1 MDLIPHIDIIEPAR
15 IQALLDDPRNF
26 LWNAIDS
33 ETLDTWSPD
42 LGLTGY
48 PNPSIF
54 RPSEIAKSGLPSTL
68 RHRFWGTVEHQSNH
82 TGTRY
87 IGILIYDMADEMC
100 PMELRLASNDI
111 GRIEPTRHDNRLHL
125 IVVDKPVEFIG
136 EMEIFQLIVPAQG
149 TYRIEQFVLL
159 RERPEPSS
167 FLPSIEQLTVRTT
180 PQQDQSWC
188 TDLYF
193 ITSQVTTI
201 DIEVRTK
208 QQTIENIEVSIPA
221 KLHHIQI
228 PDLLANETYTAIIT
242 ARESSNKIASESVD
256 FATSQSPQETSQ
268 NVFAP
273 VELINLNNIPLA
285 GFPMTFGV
293 PLAKKAVFNV
303 NPCLLQIGQERLPA
317 QARVLSRWEDE
328 SVRWALIDA
337 HVPASLEDVSAVEA
351 SVHFN
356 LDNKIQSNNI
366 SVELDADEW
375 QITTDKLRVK
385 IQSGLLSI
393 DKLHD
398 QTWQTSL
405 HPSAL
410 AFDTMLGNNVKLFA
424 SEIQDIELEES
435 GDQRIVLR
443 FAIYHED
450 HKQVAHLKST
460 IRLHIY
466 TSQSFV
472 RFNHR
477 LEVISPSLAPSA
489 TGGDLP
495 DDPDDNIRAA
505 IVGTT
510 GEESTLLKL
519 RSFSINLQFDMLN
532 TVYHDDQSWDVGDQL
547 WQLRHD
553 HDLAYVIGDQV
564 QDGHTVGH
572 IQVEGKSG
580 LLGVGLKHFWQMY
593 PKALVVDDHKIHIQL
608 FPERSGG
615 DMPGDDDTWHRLY
628 FWLRDDGY
636 ILKSGM
642 ALTNDILLDFGVE
655 KAAVFDWLEQGIIAR
670 PDIDYVNQIGVLNP
684 IASRH
689 DSILPDYEM
698 LADRALASFHED
710 REHFHAYGQVN
721 FGDWYG
727 ESGWSWGN
735 NEYDPAYCAYIE
747 FLRGGD
753 PHWALWGAESVRH
766 LVDVD
771 TVNFSIDTREIGG
784 QSMHM
789 PGHLGGYLPPL
800 FRSKMAGTKSIPS
813 HIWVE
818 GALLH
823 YLMSGDESVRDSIEK
838 TKQWLLQKH
847 WFDHYDFSNCRE
859 SGWHI
864 IHLCMLA
871 TATNDNNCLN
881 AATII
886 VQRVLERAEPDGGW
900 VRMLTESHCGCGY
913 PRCRG
918 EAGFMVGVLL
928 SGLKRYYNLTHS
940 ADVAQA
946 IVGGARWLIK
956 HTFDHDAGHFRYT
969 SCKNRTLGGS
979 FQQTQWVLEGLADAY
994 EISGD
999 AEIRSFVSRG
1009 LKSIGRFPEG
1019 ITHLGMGK
1027 AMSQQMRYVP
1037 TVLAALQKRPLEKTK
1052 RD

>member
-26 LWNAIDS
+26 SWNAIDS
-33 ETLDTWSPD
+33 ETLDTWTPD
-42 LGLTGY
+42 LGVTGY
-48 PNPSIF
+48 PNPSVF
-54 RPSEIAKSGLPSTL
+54 RPSGIAKSGLSSTL
-68 RHRFWGTVEHQSNH
+68 RHRFWGTVEHQSDH

-87 IGILIYDMADEMC
+87 IGILMYDMAGETC

-136 EMEIFQLIVPAQG
+136 EMEIFQLIAPAQG

-159 RERPEPSS
+159 HERPVPSR
-167 FLPSIEQLTVRTT
+167 FLPTIENLTVRTT
-180 PQQDQSWC
+180 MQLDNLWHA
-188 TDLYF
+188 DLHF
-193 ITSQVTTI
+193 ITSEVAKVDI
-201 DIEVRTK
+201 DIADHEQFNSQIK
-208 QQTIENIEVSIPA
+208 QTDPA
-221 KLHHIQI
+221 RLHHIQI
-228 PDLLANETYTAIIT
+228 PDLQSDRTYSATIT
-242 ARESSNKIASESVD
+242 ACELSGETVSETIE
-256 FATSQSPQETSQ
+256 FTTARPTQTIHQETI
-268 NVFAP
+268 AP
-273 VELINLNNIPLA
+273 VELINLNHAPLA
-285 GFPMTFGV
+285 GFPMTLGV
-293 PLAKKAVFNV
+293 PLAKGTVFNV
-303 NPCLLQIGQERLPA
+303 NPCILQIGQERFPA
-317 QARVLSRWEDE
+317 QARVLSRWSDE
-328 SVRWALIDA
+328 SVRWALIDVR
-337 HVPASLEDVSAVEA
+337 VPARLGDVSTVE
-351 SVHFN
+351 SSIHFN
-356 LDNKIQSNNI
+356 LDNQMQPNNI
-366 SVELDADEW
+366 SVQIHATEW

-385 IQSGLLSI
+385 IQSGALSI
-393 DKLHD
+393 DKFHNHV
-398 QTWQTSL
+398 WQTVL
-405 HPSAL
+405 HPSEL
-410 AFDTMLGNNVKLFA
+410 AFDTVLGNGVQLSA
-424 SEIQDIELEES
+424 SKIRDVVIEET
-435 GDQRIVLR
+435 GDQRTVVQ
-443 FAIYHED
+443 FAVYHED
-450 HKQVAHLKST
+450 KKQVAHLKST
-460 IRLHIY
+460 IRLHMY
-466 TSQSFV
+466 TGHSFV
-472 RFNHR
+472 RLNHR

-495 DDPDDNIRAA
+495 DDLDNNIRAA

-519 RSFSINLQFDMLN
+519 RSFSINLQYDTPN

-553 HDLAYVIGDQV
+553 HDLAYIIGDQV

-580 LLGVGLKHFWQMY
+580 LFGVGLKHFWQMY
-593 PKALVVDDHKIHIQL
+593 PKALVVDNQTVHIQL
-608 FPERSGG
+608 FPERSGE
-615 DMPGDDDTWHRLY
+615 DLPGDDDAWHRLY
-628 FWLRDDGY
+628 FWMKDNTY

-642 ALTNDILLDFGVE
+642 ALTNDIVLDFGIDN
-655 KAAVFDWLEQGIIAR
+655 AAVFDWLEQGIIAR
-670 PDIDYVNQIGVLNP
+670 PDIDYVNRIGVLNP
-684 IASRH
+684 IASRQ
-689 DSILPDYEM
+689 DSILPDYET
-698 LADRALASFHED
+698 LTDQALASFHED
-710 REHFHAYGQVN
+710 REHFRAYGQVN

-771 TVNFSIDTREIGG
+771 TVNFSSDAHEIGG
-784 QSMHM
+784 QAMHM

-823 YLMSGDESVRDSIEK
+823 YLISGDESVHDSIEK

-928 SGLKRYYNLTHS
+928 SGLKRYYNLTDS
-940 ADVAQA
+940 ADVANA
-946 IVGGARWLIK
+946 IVGGARWLIRY
-956 HTFDHDAGHFRYT
+956 TFDHDAGHFRYT
-969 SCKNRTLGGS
+969 SCKNRTLGGT

-999 AEIRSFVSRG
+999 AEIGSFVSRG
-1009 LKSIGRFPEG
+1009 LKSIGLFPEG

-1037 TVLAALQKRPLEKTK
+1037 TVLAALQERPLEET
-1052 RD
+1052 